1 VAPARHPAEPL
12 TSRAAAAERPLEN
25 AMMHQTIPSGS
36 PTVSEERD
44 VHLRL
49 DRLTKRYSDSVA
61 VAALDLAVPKGELV
75 ALLGPSGCGK
85 TTTLRMVAGLIKP
98 TDGRIVVGGHDITA
112 TPTYRRDMGLVF
124 QSYALF
130 PHMNVAKNV
139 AFGLEM
145 RSVPKPEIERRV
157 REALGM
163 VRLEALAERKPR
175 ELSGGQQQRV
185 ALARALVIRPSILL
199 LDEPLSNLDA
209 KLRDEM
215 RNEIRDIQ
223 QSLGITAVF
232 VTHDQVEALSM
243 CDKVVVMRG
252 GRLEQVGTP
261 VDVYEHPATPFV
273 ASFVGR
279 TNRLEGTAEGDGR
292 VSMGADVAQ
301 VRVSGRPGGKVEIMV
316 RPHRMKL
323 AEIGTGEDVASEGTN
338 RLAGRLARVTF
349 IGDLLQYHVDV
360 GGTEI
365 VVEAASDHGRGF
377 RAVGTPVAV
386 IWRIEDTMVFGRGA

>member
-1 VAPARHPAEPL
+1 
-12 TSRAAAAERPLEN
+12 
-25 AMMHQTIPSGS
+25 MHQPVRSE
-36 PTVSEERD
+36 TVRGPDDPD

-49 DRLTKRYSDSVA
+49 SGLTKRYGVSTA
-61 VAALDLAVPKGELV
+61 VASLDLAVPKGELV

-85 TTTLRMVAGLIKP
+85 TTTLRMVAGLIEP
-98 TDGRIVVGGHDITA
+98 TEGRIVVRSQDITSV
-112 TPTYRRDMGLVF
+112 PTYQRDMGLVF

-130 PHMNVAKNV
+130 PHMTVARNV

-145 RSVPKPEIERRV
+145 RSVPKPEIDRRV
-157 REALGM
+157 KEALAM

-252 GRLEQVGTP
+252 GKLEQVATP
-261 VDVYEHPATPFV
+261 VDMYEHPATPFV

-279 TNRLEGTAEGDGR
+279 TNRLAGMAQEDGR
-292 VSMGADVAQ
+292 VALSSTV
-301 VRVSGRPGGKVEIMV
+301 VRVPGRPGGTVEIMI
-316 RPHRMKL
+316 RPHRMRL
-323 AEIGTGEDVASEGTN
+323 VEAGSGEDVAPEGTN
-338 RLAGRLARVTF
+338 RLAGRLTRVTF

-377 RAVGTPVAV
+377 RSVGSSVGV
-386 IWRIEDTMVFGRGA
+386 LWRVEDTMVFERGA

>member
-1 VAPARHPAEPL
+1 
-12 TSRAAAAERPLEN
+12 
-25 AMMHQTIPSGS
+25 MMHQTIRFGS
-36 PTVSEERD
+36 PTVPDDRD

-49 DRLTKRYSDSVA
+49 DGLSKRYGDAVA
-61 VAALDLAVPKGELV
+61 VTALDLAVPKGELV

-98 TDGRIVVGGHDITA
+98 TDGRIAVGGHDITVM
-112 TPTYRRDMGLVF
+112 PPYRRDMGLVF

-130 PHMNVAKNV
+130 PHMSVAKNV

-145 RSVPKPEIERRV
+145 RSVPKSEIERRV
-157 REALGM
+157 KEALAM

-252 GRLEQVGTP
+252 GKLEQVGTP
-261 VDVYEHPATPFV
+261 VDVYEHPTTPFV

-279 TNRLEGTAEGDGR
+279 TNRLGGTAQGDGR
-292 VSMGADVAQ
+292 VVIGSMA
-301 VRVSGRPGGKVEIMV
+301 VRVPGRPGGMVEIMI
-316 RPHRMKL
+316 RPHRMRL
-323 AEIGTGEDVASEGTN
+323 VEAGSAEDAAADGVN
-338 RLAGRLARVTF
+338 RVGGRLSRVTF
-349 IGDLLQYHVDV
+349 IGDVLQYHVDID
-360 GGTEI
+360 GAEI
-365 VVEAASDHGRGF
+365 VVETASDHGRGF
-377 RAVGTPVAV
+377 RTVGTPVAV
-386 IWRIEDTMVFGRGA
+386 LWRVEDTMVFGRGA

>member
-1 VAPARHPAEPL
+1 MQHKNLSAAPSLSTDSKA
-12 TSRAAAAERPLEN
+12 
-25 AMMHQTIPSGS
+25 
-36 PTVSEERD
+36 
-44 VHLRL
+44 HLRL
-49 DRLTKRYSDSVA
+49 DGLTKRYGDALA
-61 VAALDLAVPKGELV
+61 VASLDLAVPKGELV

-85 TTTLRMVAGLIKP
+85 TTTLRMVAGLITP
-98 TDGRIVVGGHDITA
+98 SAGRIVVGGNDITA
-112 TPTYRRDMGLVF
+112 MPPYRRDMGLVF

-130 PHMNVAKNV
+130 PHMTVAKNV

-145 RSVPKPEIERRV
+145 RNVPQSEISVRV
-157 REALGM
+157 KEALAM

-243 CDKVVVMRG
+243 CDKVVVMKG
-252 GRLEQVGTP
+252 GKLEQIGTP
-261 VDVYEHPATPFV
+261 VEVYEHPASPFV

-279 TNRLEGTAEGDGR
+279 TNRLDGVGNGDGT
-292 VSMGADVAQ
+292 VQ
-301 VRVSGRPGGKVEIMV
+301 VGKMAIKVPVRTSGPVEIMM
-316 RPHRMKL
+316 RPHRIRIME
-323 AEIGTGEDVASEGTN
+323 AENESAGDTANRMHGTIK
-338 RLAGRLARVTF
+338 RVTF
-349 IGDLLQYHVDV
+349 VGDLLQYHVDV
-360 GGTEI
+360 EGSEI
-365 VVEAASDHGRGF
+365 IVEAASDHGRGI
-377 RAVGTPVAV
+377 RKVGMPVRLT
-386 IWRIEDTMVFGRGA
+386 WRVEDTMVFGRNT